1 MKNSINRE
9 FRSLSEFKKYFYP
22 EPIESLIL
30 DPEELGA
37 KLAKEVLAHSDKIM
51 QNLGIPKHLLEGSTT
66 LSIQNRRL
74 LFSAYLKCTPMVLV
88 KGLLRA
94 SLMRRG
100 SLAQGGGKEVR
111 ALGPLLQS
119 EPS

>member
-51 QNLGIPKHLLEGSTT
+51 QNLGIPKHLLEGQLRNGGDGSVVHMEK
-66 LSIQNRRL
+66 I
-74 LFSAYLKCTPMVLV
+74 VLEEHN
-88 KGLLRA
+88 
-94 SLMRRG
+94 S
-100 SLAQGGGKEVR
+100 
-111 ALGPLLQS
+111 
-119 EPS
+119 